1 MKHILL
7 LATLVALTLAPT
19 KAQELKFGHFDSSAF
34 LQELPDVK
42 EAQATLEAEAGKIE
56 GQLATLNEDFQ
67 KMQNDYQSV
76 AETLSAEDRTARETE
91 LSETYQK
98 IQNFVQL
105 SRQQLQAKQR
115 EMLAPIMQKLSR
127 IVQEVGMENNFT
139 YIIEQNGNLALYIS
153 QSQSV
158 DITPLVKKK
167 YGIN

>member
-7 LATLVALTLAPT
+7 LATLVALMLSQA
-19 KAQELKFGHFDSSAF
+19 KAQEVKFGHFDSQSF

-67 KMQNDYQSV
+67 KMQSDYQSV

-98 IQNFVQL
+98 IQNFVQV

-115 EMLAPIMQKLSR
+115 EMLTPIMQKLSR
-127 IVQEVGMENNFT
+127 IVQEVGAENNFT
-139 YIIEQNGNLALYIS
+139 YILEQNGNLTLYIS
-153 QSQSV
+153 PSLSV